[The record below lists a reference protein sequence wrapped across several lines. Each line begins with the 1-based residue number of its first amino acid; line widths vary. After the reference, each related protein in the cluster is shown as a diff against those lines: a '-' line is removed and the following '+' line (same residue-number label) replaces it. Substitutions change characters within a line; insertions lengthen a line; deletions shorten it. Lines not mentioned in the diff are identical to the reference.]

1 MEYTIEKKVIHRE
14 WDELIIQAEDVL
26 ANPEIFADDP
36 EDYEEG
42 GLLEGYPTLVF
53 EKGRVD
59 IDEMWG
65 VKDGNVWFSSYAGGV
80 STVREGEIIHHY
92 NGREKSLGKFLRLE
106 IRATD
111 DLIARI
117 ENLKKAGSKQ
127 DE

>member
-1 MEYTIEKKVIHRE
+1 MDYTIEKKVIHHE

-26 ANPEIFADDP
+26 INPEIFSHDP

-42 GLLEGYPTLVF
+42 DTLEGYPTLVF

-80 STVREGEIIHHY
+80 STVREGEIIHCFHMSE
-92 NGREKSLGKFLRLE
+92 RPLGKFLTLE

-111 DLIARI
+111 DLLARI
-117 ENLKKAGSKQ
+117 ENLKNGEAP
-127 DE
+127 